1 MLWPRP
7 EAVVDAGTLPSGR
20 AMRALSRLE
29 QFVYR
34 RAAHLITVTE
44 PARQNLI
51 ETYPFFNPA
60 TIPAGTYRNQD
71 QDIESLNVG
80 AMHLIAAANA
90 DEELVYQVTKTLY
103 ENRESVVE
111 KHAAGRAINA
121 ENVVRDTGTE
131 FHPGAIRYY
140 REIGIWPEGR

>member
-1 MLWPRP
+1 M
-7 EAVVDAGTLPSGR
+7 
-20 AMRALSRLE
+20 
-29 QFVYR
+29 
-34 RAAHLITVTE
+34 
-44 PARQNLI
+44 
-51 ETYPFFNPA
+51 
-60 TIPAGTYRNQD
+60 
-71 QDIESLNVG
+71 
-80 AMHLIAAANA
+80 
-90 DEELVYQVTKTLY
+90 TKTLY